1 MIQIHEQDIFE
12 CADLLQLFFQH
23 LVVKQLADLETDLC
37 KLVGIKRRNTGL
49 GGAIGLAC
57 QTCFFIGIL

>member
-12 CADLLQLFFQH
+12 FADLLHLFFQH

-37 KLVGIKRRNTGL
+37 ELVGIKRRNAGL
-49 GGAIGLAC
+49 GRAVGLAC
-57 QTCFFIGIL
+57 QTRFFIGIL